1 MGIGQIEGP
10 KNGCWP
16 YQRDC
21 NMGIEQN
28 DQTKIWFL
36 ARPIS
41 PKNGY
46 QPDKSDID
54 MGISQ
59 TEQTKT

>member
-1 MGIGQIEGP
+1 MGVG
-10 KNGCWP
+10 
-16 YQRDC
+16 QRDC

-28 DQTKIWFL
+28 DQTNTWFL